1 MQHPDSIL
9 SLLKKSE
16 EFLKKKE
23 ISTARLDAEILLADL
38 LNLQRVKLYVNFE
51 RLLNESEKDAYRER
65 IVERSKNKP
74 TSYITGQKAF
84 YNSVFFVNENVL
96 IPRPETEE
104 LVEKILLDFKD
115 DAKEINV
122 LDLCTG
128 SGCIGISLKVARND
142 WNIFLSD
149 ISKDALS
156 VAEKNSNQL
165 LGEDKES
172 IQFFESDL
180 FSSIPRDLKFDLIAT
195 NPPYIPSSDKETMM
209 KDVLDYEPHLALFL
223 ENPKDFLTD
232 LIEKAH
238 SYLNPNGKFY
248 METLPSLA
256 SALVSEAIG
265 KGWAKG
271 RVEKDLSGKE
281 RFVILTK

>member
-23 ISTARLDAEILLADL
+23 ISSARLDAEILLADL

-51 RLLNESEKDAYRER
+51 RLLNETEKNAYRER

-84 YNSVFFVNENVL
+84 YNSLFYVNENVL

-115 DAKEINV
+115 EAKEIKV

-128 SGCIGISLKVARND
+128 SGCIGISLKIARND
-142 WNIFLSD
+142 WNLSLSD
-149 ISKDALS
+149 ISKEALE
-156 VAEKNSNQL
+156 VAEKNTIQI
-165 LGEDKES
+165 LGDTNH

-180 FSSIPRDLKFDLIAT
+180 FSSIPRESKFDLIAT
-195 NPPYIPSSDKETMM
+195 NPPYIPNSDKESMM
-209 KDVLDYEPHLALFL
+209 KDVVDYEPHLALFL
-223 ENPKDFLTD
+223 ENPKEFLMN
-232 LIEKAH
+232 LIEAAY
-238 SYLNPNGKFY
+238 SYLNPGGKFY

-256 SALVSEAIG
+256 NILVTESID
-265 KGWAKG
+265 KGWTNGKM
-271 RVEKDLSGKE
+271 EKDLSGKD